1 MFKSKIK
8 WYLPLALILAAV
20 TILTGCGSD
29 TPANTTTTTKT
40 TTTTATGTTTVTTTA
55 TTTAEVLVGSFK
67 IIGSNTVTPLSS
79 IWAENFMK
87 ANNKVNIAVS
97 GPGSG
102 AGIAA
107 LIDGTTDICQA
118 SRAIKSSEIE
128 QAKAKGVNPY
138 EIQVATDAL
147 SVVVNPANPV
157 NELTFAQ
164 LSAIYTNQITN
175 WKEVGGNDAP
185 IVVLSRDSNSGTFAY
200 FLEDVIQMPGLP
212 TANKELQYGGRVLML
227 PSTEEGI
234 SQVAHNPNAIFYSG
248 LGYVNDSVKTL
259 GIKKTAN
266 DTAVQPSVE
275 NALNGTYPIS
285 RPLFYYTNGE
295 PTGLI
300 KAYIDYCLSEEGQK
314 EVLVAGFVPL
324 GS

>member
-1 MFKSKIK
+1 
-8 WYLPLALILAAV
+8 
-20 TILTGCGSD
+20 
-29 TPANTTTTTKT
+29 
-40 TTTTATGTTTVTTTA
+40 
-55 TTTAEVLVGSFK
+55 
-67 IIGSNTVTPLSS
+67 
-79 IWAENFMK
+79 MK
-87 ANNKVNIAVS
+87 ANQKVNIAVS

-118 SRAIKSSEIE
+118 SRAIKTAEID
-128 QAKAKGVNPY
+128 QAKAKGVTPY

-164 LSAIYTNQITN
+164 LSAIYTNKITN

-200 FLEDVIQMPGLP
+200 FLEDVVQMPGLS
-212 TANKELQYGGRVLML
+212 TADKTLQYGGKVLML

-234 SQVAHNPNAIFYSG
+234 SQVAGNANAIFYSG
-248 LGYVNDSVKTL
+248 LGYINNTVKTL

-266 DTAVQPSVE
+266 DAAVKPSVE
-275 NALNGTYPIS
+275 TALNKTYPIS
-285 RPLFYYTNGE
+285 RPLFYYTNGT
-295 PTGLI
+295 PTGVI
-300 KAYIDYCLSEEGQK
+300 KAYIDYCLSTVGQQ
-314 EVLVAGFVPL
+314 EVLTAGFVPL
-324 GS
+324 QK

>member
-8 WYLPLALILAAV
+8 WFLAPALALAAILALA
-20 TILTGCGSD
+20 GCTAS
-29 TPANTTTTTKT
+29 PTTTTNP
-40 TTTTATGTTTVTTTA
+40 TATGPAA
-55 TTTAEVLVGSFK
+55 TTTASALSGSFK

-79 IWAENFMK
+79 IWSENFMK
-87 ANNKVNIAVS
+87 ANPKASIAVS

-107 LIDGTTDICQA
+107 LIDGTTDVCQA
-118 SRAIKSSEIE
+118 SRAIKNAEIE

-147 SVVVNPANPV
+147 SVVVNPANPI

-185 IVVLSRDSNSGTFAY
+185 IVVFSRDSNSGTFAY
-200 FLEDVIQMPGLP
+200 FLEDVVQMPGLP
-212 TANKELQYGGRVLML
+212 TANKELQYGGKVMML

-234 SQVAHNPNAIFYSG
+234 SQVAGNPNAIFYCG

-259 GIKKTAN
+259 GIKKTPD

-295 PTGLI
+295 PTGVI
-300 KAYIDYCLSEEGQK
+300 KAYIDYCLSEEGQE

-324 GS
+324 AK

>member
-1 MFKSKIK
+1 LFKSLKK
-8 WYLPLALILAAV
+8 WILPLALALVAV
-20 TILTGCGSD
+20 LTLTGCSS
-29 TPANTTTTTKT
+29 ATTTTPTTINPTTAPPT
-40 TTTTATGTTTVTTTA
+40 TTPALT
-55 TTTAEVLVGSFK
+55 GSFK
-67 IIGSNTVTPLSS
+67 VIGSNTITPLSS

-87 ANNKVNIAVS
+87 INSKVSIAVS

-118 SRAIKSSEIE
+118 SRAITSAEID

-157 NELTFAQ
+157 NELTFTQ
-164 LSAIYTNQITN
+164 LSAIYTNKITN

-185 IVVLSRDSNSGTFAY
+185 IVVFSRDNNSGTFTY
-200 FLEDVIQMPGLP
+200 FLQEVVQMPGMA
-212 TANKELQYGGRVLML
+212 TADKTLQYGGKVLML

-234 SQVAHNPNAIFYSG
+234 SQVASNTNAIFYSG
-248 LGYVNDSVKTL
+248 LGYVNNTVKAL

-266 DTAVQPSVE
+266 DKSVKPSVAT
-275 NALNGTYPIS
+275 ALDNTYPIS
-285 RPLFYYTNGE
+285 RPLFYYTNGA
-295 PTGLI
+295 PTGVI
-300 KAYIDYCLSEEGQK
+300 KAYIDYCLSKEGQQ
-314 EVLVAGFVPL
+314 EVLNAGFVPL
-324 GS
+324 VK